1 MCSIFIR
8 KKQMKALNLQNCKYE
23 NLDNIFKELLQKI
36 YYSTLYTNSYFNFTF
51 NFNEIKRK
59 YKFL

>member
-1 MCSIFIR
+1 MSIFIR
-8 KKQMKALNLQNCKYE
+8 KKTNEGLILQNCKYE
-23 NLDNIFKELLQKI
+23 NLDNIFKELYKRFI
-36 YYSTLYTNSYFNFTF
+36 IPLYIPIVINFAF